1 MFYPLINICIVSCQK
16 RVFHKNYVIS
26 QNKRMN
32 DQVCSFDSIILSFRQ
47 WTLDIVSCKI
57 LIWLVENQQVFLIVS
72 PVLPD
77 HKVP

>member
-1 MFYPLINICIVSCQK
+1 MKKLLWE
-16 RVFHKNYVIS
+16 

-32 DQVCSFDSIILSFRQ
+32 DWVCAFDSIILSFRQ

-57 LIWLVENQQVFLIVS
+57 LIWLIEKQQVFLIVF
-72 PVLPD
+72 PVFPD